1 MDLEIVILSEVGQRQ
16 ISFNIIHMQNQK
28 NNTNELIYKTEI
40 NLQTEKINL
49 WLPKRKG
56 GGIN

>member
-40 NLQTEKINL
+40 NLQT
-49 WLPKRKG
+49 
-56 GGIN
+56 